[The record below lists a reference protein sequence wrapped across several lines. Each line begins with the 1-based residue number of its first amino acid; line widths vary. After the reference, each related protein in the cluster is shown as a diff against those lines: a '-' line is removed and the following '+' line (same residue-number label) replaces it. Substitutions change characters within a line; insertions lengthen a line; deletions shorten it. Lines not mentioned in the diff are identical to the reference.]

1 MAEHA
6 MLMTDVAALKVDMTV
21 LKADN
26 EEMKADLN
34 SFYLMWAGAR
44 AAARATART
53 TYSERTFRDVAQVR

>member
-6 MLMTDVAALKVDMTV
+6 MLITDVAALKVDMTA

-44 AAARATART
+44 AAARATRKDNL
-53 TYSERTFRDVAQVR
+53 F